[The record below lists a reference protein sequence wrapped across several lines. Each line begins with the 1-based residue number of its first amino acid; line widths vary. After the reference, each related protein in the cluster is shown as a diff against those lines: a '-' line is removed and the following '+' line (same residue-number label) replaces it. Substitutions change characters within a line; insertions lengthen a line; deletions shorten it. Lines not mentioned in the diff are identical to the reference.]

1 MVRNL
6 IQDIVPK
13 KSIRNVS
20 LPETRVKPTPR
31 VVPVVPEKVRQPVY
45 EEPVVVEEE
54 EPMIPELHKEIEVED
69 EPSEPRTRR
78 PINKKSLVIGGGVLF
93 VLIGLFSILNFFHSV
108 TVTVTQK
115 SFNASIAGSIEAGRV
130 PEANQVAFE
139 SLMLK
144 KEGSLV
150 VRSTGEQD
158 VQKKAMGTI
167 VIFNNH
173 SSAPQRL
180 IKNTRFETPEGL
192 IFRIDSSV
200 TVPGKKGTVPG
211 SVEVSVSADEA
222 GEKYNVGLTDFT
234 IPGFKGDPRFTTFYG
249 RSKTVMS
256 GGFAGVMKVV
266 SEGDRKNAEDEIK
279 AKLSTDILK
288 EAQSKVPEG
297 FVMYPKAYRIDWNI
311 LPQEN
316 LEADQVRLTIEGVL
330 TAAVFAKKDLGTF
343 LAQSFLKDYDGE
355 PIEVKNITDLSISP
369 TNPDFK
375 PATDSVI
382 DFSVAG
388 VAQFV
393 WVIDESGLKQALLG
407 KDKDTF
413 AEILKGFSTI
423 DKADAKTTPF
433 WKGAFPKKLESITV
447 KTAL

>member
-1 MVRNL
+1 M
-6 IQDIVPK
+6 
-13 KSIRNVS
+13 
-20 LPETRVKPTPR
+20 
-31 VVPVVPEKVRQPVY
+31 
-45 EEPVVVEEE
+45 
-54 EPMIPELHKEIEVED
+54 
-69 EPSEPRTRR
+69 
-78 PINKKSLVIGGGVLF
+78 
-93 VLIGLFSILNFFHSV
+93 
-108 TVTVTQK
+108 
-115 SFNASIAGSIEAGRV
+115 
-130 PEANQVAFE
+130 
-139 SLMLK
+139 
-144 KEGSLV
+144 
-150 VRSTGEQD
+150 
-158 VQKKAMGTI
+158 
-167 VIFNNH
+167 
-173 SSAPQRL
+173 
-180 IKNTRFETPEGL
+180 
-192 IFRIDSSV
+192 
-200 TVPGKKGTVPG
+200 PGKKGTVPG
-211 SVEVSVSADEA
+211 SIEVTVSADEA

-256 GGFAGVMKVV
+256 GGFSGVMKVV
-266 SEGDRKNAEDEIK
+266 SESDRKNAEDEIK
-279 AKLSTDILK
+279 SKLSADILK

-316 LEADQVRLTIEGVL
+316 LEADQVRLSIEGVL

-393 WVIDESGLKQALLG
+393 WIIDESGLKQALLG
-407 KDKDTF
+407 QDKDTF
-413 AEILKGFSTI
+413 AEILKGFATI

-433 WKGAFPKKLESITV
+433 WKGTFPKKLESITI

>member
-31 VVPVVPEKVRQPVY
+31 VVPVVTEKVRQPVY
-45 EEPVVVEEE
+45 EEPEVVEE

-78 PINKKSLVIGGGVLF
+78 PINKKSLVIGGGVFF

-330 TAAVFAKKDLGTF
+330 TAAVFEKKDLGTF

-355 PIEVKNITDLSISP
+355 PVEVKNITDLSVSP

-407 KDKDTF
+407 QDKDTF
-413 AEILKGFSTI
+413 AEILKGFATI

-433 WKGAFPKKLESITV
+433 WKGTFPKKLESITV